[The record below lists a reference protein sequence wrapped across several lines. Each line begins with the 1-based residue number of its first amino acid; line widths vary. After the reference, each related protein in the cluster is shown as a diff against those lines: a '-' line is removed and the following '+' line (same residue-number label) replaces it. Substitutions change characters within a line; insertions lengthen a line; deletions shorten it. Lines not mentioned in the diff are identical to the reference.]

1 MKTAFD
7 LIIQFVIR
15 AIIAANSYQIFSN
28 TQNIKIGI
36 PARVRGARRYNYSSF
51 FKRISSSITGR
62 YDVMNACNSGE
73 E

>member
-28 TQNIKIGI
+28 TQKIKICI
-36 PARVRGARRYNYSSF
+36 PAHELGARRYNYSF
-51 FKRISSSITGR
+51 IFIGFRHPLPA
-62 YDVMNACNSGE
+62 DMML
-73 E
+73 

>member
-36 PARVRGARRYNYSSF
+36 PARVRGARRYNYSSL
-51 FKRISSSITGR
+51 
-62 YDVMNACNSGE
+62 
-73 E
+73 